1 MVEPSEQY
9 ENPQP
14 QENDYSYQENFNQ
27 GGDIPVIFLK
37 KPLFRL

>member
-14 QENDYSYQENFNQ
+14 QEYTYSYQENFNQ
-27 GGDIPVIFLK
+27 GGDIPVNLK
-37 KPLFRL
+37 KKFNC